1 MALLEG
7 VEMGQGGGGGGA
19 GREWEGTWRLGNQ
32 LLFRGQQERG
42 ATLLPDVVTWV
53 NVLGT
58 VGCVAL

>member
-1 MALLEG
+1 
-7 VEMGQGGGGGGA
+7 MGQGGGGGGA